1 MSLFEKNEYLERIE
15 RTKHRME
22 QAGIEVLAVCD
33 PANMNYLTGY
43 DAWSFYT
50 PQVVIV
56 DIDQEEPI
64 WIGRK
69 MDVACAKFTS
79 WLSSDNVIGYPEDL
93 VNSRIKHP
101 MNYIAGVIKERGLE
115 NKVIALEK
123 EAYYFDIRS
132 YEEFKRNLPGTRF
145 EDARLL
151 VNWIRAV
158 KSPRE
163 IEIMK
168 EAGKIIE
175 KVMQA
180 AMDATVIGVRECDV
194 AAAIVHAQASGTE
207 EFGGN
212 YPAVFPLI
220 GRGEKASAPHL
231 SWTDEP
237 MENETAIFFELAGC
251 RHRYHTPMS
260 RTLYLGTNPPQKL
273 TDTAEIVGEGL
284 DVCLDAI
291 KPGMTCEEVELVWRK
306 IISKAGLEKESRMG
320 YTVGL
325 NYPPNWGENT
335 ASMRPGDRTILQK
348 NMTFHLLLAM
358 WMEGW
363 GYEISEPIRIT
374 ETGCESFAN
383 FPRKL
388 FIKN

>member
-1 MSLFEKNEYLERIE
+1 MAVFEKSEYLERIE
-15 RTKHRME
+15 RTKDRME
-22 QAGIEVLAVCD
+22 KTGIEVLAVSD

-43 DAWSFYT
+43 DAWSFYV
-50 PQVVIV
+50 PQMVII
-56 DIDQEEPI
+56 DIVQEEPI

-79 WLSSDNVIGYPEDL
+79 WLSPNNLMGYSEDL
-93 VNSRIKHP
+93 VNSQIKHP
-101 MNYIAGVIKERGLE
+101 MSYIADVMKEKGLG
-115 NKVIALEK
+115 NKIIGIEK

-132 YEEFKRNLPGTRF
+132 YEELKKNLPGARF

-151 VNWIRAV
+151 VNWVRAI

-175 KVMQA
+175 KVMQVA
-180 AMDATVIGVRECDV
+180 FDSTEVGVRECDI
-194 AAAIVHAQASGTE
+194 AAAIVHAQISGTK

-212 YPAVFPLI
+212 FPSIFPLI

-237 MENETAIFFELAGC
+237 LKNETAIFFELAAC
-251 RHRYHTPMS
+251 RHRYHTPMA
-260 RTLYLGTNPPQKL
+260 RTLYLGANLPKKL
-273 TDTAEIVGEGL
+273 KDTSEIVGEGL
-284 DVCLDAI
+284 DKVIDAI
-291 KPGMTCEEVELVWRK
+291 KPGLTCEEMELVWRK
-306 IISKAGLEKESRMG
+306 VISNAGLEKESRMA
-320 YTVGL
+320 YTMGL

-335 ASMRPGDRTILQK
+335 ASGRPGDRTILQE
-348 NMTFHLLLAM
+348 NMTFHVLLAM

-363 GYEISEPIRIT
+363 GYEISEPIRVT
-374 ETGCESFAN
+374 QSGCESFADV
-383 FPRKL
+383 PRKL
-388 FIKN
+388 FVKK

>member
-1 MSLFEKNEYLERIE
+1 MAVFEKSEYLERIE
-15 RTKHRME
+15 RTKHKME
-22 QAGIEVLAVCD
+22 RAGIEALVLVD

-56 DIDQEEPI
+56 GIDLEEPI

-69 MDVACAKFTS
+69 MDVACAQFTA
-79 WLSSDNVIGYPEDL
+79 WLSPENVIGYPEDL
-93 VNSRIKHP
+93 VNSQIKHP
-101 MNYIAGVIKERGLE
+101 MSYIVGVMKERGLD
-115 NKVIALEK
+115 NKVIGLEK

-132 YEEFKRNLPGTRF
+132 YEELKRNLPAARF

-151 VNWIRAV
+151 VNWIRAI
-158 KSPRE
+158 KSPKE
-163 IEIMK
+163 IEIMR
-168 EAGKIIE
+168 EAGKIVE
-175 KVMQA
+175 RVMQVA
-180 AMDATVIGVRECDV
+180 FDSTAVGVRECDV
-194 AAAIVHAQASGTE
+194 AAAIVHAQISGTE

-212 YPAVFPLI
+212 YPAIYPLI

-231 SWTDEP
+231 SWTDDLFEK
-237 MENETAIFFELAGC
+237 ETGIFFELAAC

-260 RTLYLGTNPPQKL
+260 RTLYLGTNPPQRL

-284 DVCLDAI
+284 NVCFDAI
-291 KPGMTCEEVELVWRK
+291 KPGVTCEEVELVWRK
-306 IISKAGLEKESRMG
+306 VISKAGLVKESRMG

-325 NYPPNWGENT
+325 NYPPVWSENT
-335 ASMRPGDRTILQK
+335 ASMRPGDRTILKK

-363 GYEISEPIRIT
+363 GYEISEPIRVT
-374 ETGCESFAN
+374 ESGCESFAN
-383 FPRKL
+383 VPRKL

>member
-1 MSLFEKNEYLERIE
+1 
-15 RTKHRME
+15 
-22 QAGIEVLAVCD
+22 
-33 PANMNYLTGY
+33 
-43 DAWSFYT
+43 
-50 PQVVIV
+50 
-56 DIDQEEPI
+56 
-64 WIGRK
+64 
-69 MDVACAKFTS
+69 
-79 WLSSDNVIGYPEDL
+79 
-93 VNSRIKHP
+93 
-101 MNYIAGVIKERGLE
+101 
-115 NKVIALEK
+115 
-123 EAYYFDIRS
+123 
-132 YEEFKRNLPGTRF
+132 
-145 EDARLL
+145 
-151 VNWIRAV
+151 
-158 KSPRE
+158 
-163 IEIMK
+163 
-168 EAGKIIE
+168 
-175 KVMQA
+175 VMQTA
-180 AMDATVIGVRECDV
+180 IDTVAPGVRECDAV
-194 AAAIVHAQASGTE
+194 AEIVRAQIKGTDTFGGDYTAIV
-207 EFGGN
+207 
-212 YPAVFPLI
+212 PLMPT
-220 GRGEKASAPHL
+220 GEKTSTPHL

>member
-1 MSLFEKNEYLERIE
+1 MPIFEKREYLERIE
-15 RTKHRME
+15 RTKDRME
-22 QAGIEVLAVCD
+22 KAGLEVLVVCD

-50 PQVVIV
+50 PQVVIIG
-56 DIDQEEPI
+56 IDQEEPI

-69 MDVACAKFTS
+69 MDVACAQFTV
-79 WLSSDNVIGYPEDL
+79 WLSHDNVIGYPEDL
-93 VNSRIKHP
+93 VNSQIKHP
-101 MNYIAGVIKERGLE
+101 MSYIAGVMKERELG
-115 NKVIALEK
+115 NKIIALEK

-132 YEEFKRNLPGTRF
+132 YEELKRNLPDARF

-163 IEIMK
+163 IEMMK

-175 KVMQA
+175 KVMQVA
-180 AMDATVIGVRECDV
+180 IDSTAVGVRECDV
-194 AAAIVHAQASGTE
+194 AAAIVHAQISGTE
-207 EFGGN
+207 EFGGQ
-212 YPAVFPLI
+212 YTSVSPLI
-220 GRGEKASAPHL
+220 GHGEKASAPHM
-231 SWTDEP
+231 SWTDDP
-237 MENETAIFFELAGC
+237 VENETAIFFELAGC

-284 DVCLDAI
+284 NVCFDAI
-291 KPGMTCEEVELVWRK
+291 KPGVTCEEVELVWRK
-306 IISKAGLEKESRMG
+306 VISKAGLVKESRMG

-325 NYPPNWGENT
+325 NYPPVWSENT
-335 ASMRPGDRTILQK
+335 ASMRPGDRTILKK

-363 GYEISEPIRIT
+363 GYEISEPIRVT
-374 ETGCESFAN
+374 ESGCESFAN
-383 FPRKL
+383 VPRKL

>member
-1 MSLFEKNEYLERIE
+1 MALFEKSEYLERIKK
-15 RTKHRME
+15 TKHRME
-22 QAGIEVLAVCD
+22 QAGIEILVISD

-43 DAWSFYT
+43 DAWSFYV

-56 DIDQEEPI
+56 DIGQEEPI
-64 WIGRK
+64 WISRK
-69 MDVACAKFTS
+69 MDVACAKFTV
-79 WLSSDNVIGYPEDL
+79 WLSPDNVMGYPEDL

-101 MNYIAGVIKERGLE
+101 MSYIAGVMKNRGME
-115 NKVIALEK
+115 NKVIGLEK
-123 EAYYFDIRS
+123 EAYYFDVRS
-132 YEEFKRNLPGTRF
+132 YEELKRNLPDARF

-180 AMDATVIGVRECDV
+180 AMDATAVGVRECDV
-194 AAAIVHAQASGTE
+194 AAAIVYAQTTGTE

-212 YPAVFPLI
+212 YPAVFPII
-220 GRGEKASAPHL
+220 GCGEKASAPHL
-231 SWTDEP
+231 SWTDKP

-251 RHRYHTPMS
+251 RHRYHTPMC

-284 DVCLDAI
+284 DACLDAI
-291 KPGMTCEEVELVWRK
+291 KPGVLCEEVELVWRN
-306 IISKAGLEKESRMG
+306 IIAKAGLEKESRIG
-320 YTVGL
+320 YSMGL
-325 NYPPNWGENT
+325 NYPPDWGEHT
-335 ASMRPGDRTILQK
+335 ASLRPGDKTVLAP
-348 NMTFHLLLAM
+348 NMTFHMILGM
-358 WMEGW
+358 WMDDW
-363 GYEISEPIRIT
+363 GFECSESFRVT
-374 ETGCESFAN
+374 DAGCETFAQ

-388 FIKN
+388 FIKS

>member
-1 MSLFEKNEYLERIE
+1 MS
-15 RTKHRME
+15 
-22 QAGIEVLAVCD
+22 
-33 PANMNYLTGY
+33 
-43 DAWSFYT
+43 
-50 PQVVIV
+50 
-56 DIDQEEPI
+56 
-64 WIGRK
+64 
-69 MDVACAKFTS
+69 
-79 WLSSDNVIGYPEDL
+79 
-93 VNSRIKHP
+93 
-101 MNYIAGVIKERGLE
+101 YIAGVMKERGLE
-115 NKVIALEK
+115 NKVIGLEK
-123 EAYYFDIRS
+123 EAYYFDLRS
-132 YEEFKRNLPGTRF
+132 YEELKMNLPGARF
-145 EDARLL
+145 EDARML
-151 VNWIRAV
+151 VNWIRFV
-158 KSPRE
+158 KSSKE

-175 KVMQA
+175 KVMQVA
-180 AMDATVIGVRECDV
+180 IDSTAVGVRECDV
-194 AAAIVHAQASGTE
+194 AAAIVQAQISGTK

-212 YPAVFPLI
+212 YPAIFPII

-237 MENETAIFFELAGC
+237 IENETAIFFELAAC

-260 RTLYLGTNPPQKL
+260 RTLYLGANPPQKL

-284 DVCLDAI
+284 DVCLDAT
-291 KPGMTCEEVELVWRK
+291 KPGMPCEEVELVWRN
-306 IISKAGLEKESRMG
+306 IIAKAGLEKESRIG
-320 YTVGL
+320 YSMGL
-325 NYPPNWGENT
+325 NYPPVWSENT